1 MIQVIRSADRYHVEN
16 EWLSAYWHFSFADYH
31 DPANVSFGPL
41 RVFNNDTVAPGGGFP
56 FHPHCEMEIVTYLIQ
71 GQLEHRDTMG
81 NTGTI
86 TPGEVQ
92 RMSAGTGLRH
102 SEFNPSETEPT
113 QLVQLW
119 LFPAVPQLTPS
130 WEQKRYPLEERAGK
144 LLPIAVPAG
153 SIRGERKRDTRGERE
168 QDTDKPPHAV
178 EIHQDAT
185 IYTSLLGKD
194 EFVTH
199 SLMPAKAGLPAEAS
213 AKAGRR
219 AYIFVINGELD
230 LNGQT
235 LRAGDQAR
243 ITDEHELRL
252 SGPSNGAA
260 PADFLLLNLP

>member
-1 MIQVIRSADRYHVEN
+1 VIQLIRSADRYHIEN
-16 EWLSAYWHFSFADYH
+16 EWLSAFWHFSFDHYR
-31 DPANVSFGPL
+31 DPANISFGPL
-41 RVFNNDTVAPGGGFP
+41 RVFNNDTIAPGGGFP
-56 FHPHCEMEIVTYLIQ
+56 FHPHREMEIVTYLIQ

-81 NTGTI
+81 NTGVI
-86 TPGEVQ
+86 TPGEIQ

-102 SEFNPSETEPT
+102 SEFNPSGSEPT

-119 LFPAVPQLTPS
+119 LFPAVPQLAPS

-153 SIRGERKRDTRGERE
+153 SSE
-168 QDTDKPPHAV
+168 KPAHAV
-178 EIHQDAT
+178 EVHQDAT
-185 IYTSLLGKD
+185 IYTSLIKSGQS
-194 EFVTH
+194 VTH
-199 SLMPAKAGLPAEAS
+199 TLAP
-213 AKAGRR
+213 GRR
-219 AYIFVINGELD
+219 GYIFVIGGELQ

-243 ITDEHELRL
+243 VSDETELRL